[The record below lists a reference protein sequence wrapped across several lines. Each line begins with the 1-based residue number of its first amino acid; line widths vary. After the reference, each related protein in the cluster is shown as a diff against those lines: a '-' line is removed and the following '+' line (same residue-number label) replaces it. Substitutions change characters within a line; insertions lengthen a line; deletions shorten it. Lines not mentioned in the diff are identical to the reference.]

1 MFIVA
6 IATLHSSSL
15 ILVGESITQQFPITS
30 ITNHFLITSITNHF
44 RRYFHSGMKLCLA
57 VANGIHSQVKAE
69 FAGYTG
75 KNSRRMNHDR
85 QRHSTLHWLR

>member
-6 IATLHSSSL
+6 IATLTTPSL
-15 ILVGESITQQFPITS
+15 MLVRESITQQFPVTTIP
-30 ITNHFLITSITNHF
+30 NQF
-44 RRYFHSGMKLCLA
+44 RRYFHSGMMLCLA